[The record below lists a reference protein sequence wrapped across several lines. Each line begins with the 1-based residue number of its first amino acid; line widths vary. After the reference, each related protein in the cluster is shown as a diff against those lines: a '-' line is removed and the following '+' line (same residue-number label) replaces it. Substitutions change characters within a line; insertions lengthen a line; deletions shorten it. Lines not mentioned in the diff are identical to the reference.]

1 MKRHFG
7 WALASVV
14 SVGIGGLGAASA
26 ADLPMKAPPAPVAM
40 VYSWTGF
47 YVGVNG
53 GYGWENGTGDLVGNS
68 GGIAIPP
75 AIAGGTIPTHLNVRP
90 EGWLGG
96 AQAGY
101 NWQVNH
107 IVLGVEADIQAAG
120 IRQSVAIAA
129 AGTPGVLFPTLS
141 TGSSHL
147 DWFGT
152 ARGRI
157 GYAWNQ
163 FMVYGTGGFAF
174 GGVSDTAT
182 VATVPPPPLGTGTSS
197 STRGG
202 WAAGAGWEWAFK
214 PSWSVKGEYLHVD
227 LGSVTTRV
235 LFATSPT
242 DFLDYRFRHN
252 YDIARVGINY
262 KFTPG
267 PVVAKY

>member
-1 MKRHFG
+1 MKKI
-7 WALASVV
+7 L
-14 SVGIGGLGAASA
+14 LGAAVAMLGIAPALA
-26 ADLPMKAPPAPVAM
+26 ADMAPRYTKAPMAVPDA
-40 VYSWTGF
+40 VYNWTGF

-68 GGIAIPP
+68 GGIVIPA
-75 AIAGGTIPTHLNVRP
+75 AIAGGTIPSHFNVRP
-90 EGWLGG
+90 EGWLAG

-107 IVLGVEADIQAAG
+107 IVFGVEGDIQAAR
-120 IRQSVAIAA
+120 IRQSVVLTAVGI
-129 AGTPGVLFPTLS
+129 PGVLFPTLS
-141 TGSSHL
+141 TASTQL

-163 FMVYGTGGFAF
+163 FMLYGTGGLAF
-174 GGVSDTAT
+174 GQVSDTAT
-182 VATVPPPPLGTGTSS
+182 SATVPPPPFGTGTSS
-197 STRGG
+197 STRAG
-202 WAAGAGWEWAFK
+202 WAAGGGFEWAFM

-235 LFATSPT
+235 LFAVSPT

-252 YDIARVGINY
+252 YDIVRVGLNY
-262 KFTPG
+262 KWGG